1 MHNSLHTKLL
11 YIKTKEVNMK
21 TLKGAHLLY
30 ATLNMRKQLNKLLAK
45 GNLSTGEYLV
55 LRNVSKDDGYL
66 KASELSE
73 ILELSRPSITRIL
86 NDLEKRNYITRMIDK
101 DDRRNINIE
110 LTDEGRKALEQA
122 NGRILAVA
130 ERIVDSL
137 GESDTDK
144 LIELVEKL
152 TETYKVMLEESW
164 DDE

>member
-1 MHNSLHTKLL
+1 
-11 YIKTKEVNMK
+11 
-21 TLKGAHLLY
+21 
-30 ATLNMRKQLNKLLAK
+30 
-45 GNLSTGEYLV
+45 
-55 LRNVSKDDGYL
+55 
-66 KASELSE
+66 
-73 ILELSRPSITRIL
+73 L

-122 NGRILAVA
+122 NRRILAVA

>member
-1 MHNSLHTKLL
+1 
-11 YIKTKEVNMK
+11 
-21 TLKGAHLLY
+21 
-30 ATLNMRKQLNKLLAK
+30 MRKQLNKLLAK

>member
-1 MHNSLHTKLL
+1 
-11 YIKTKEVNMK
+11 MK
-21 TLKGAHLLY
+21 TLKGAHILY